1 MKHISI
7 IILYL
12 IIFTEFLIS
21 SDTNKE
27 INLKLQDSI
36 TYALKNNIDLKIQLL
51 DYKISNKNLSA
62 NKALFIP
69 ILSLNMKKT
78 KTKNPSSSLLDG
90 ADISEIQLMSFD
102 IGLRQNLPFGGS
114 AGLYFYESKNKTN
127 NSFAN
132 LNPQFNAL
140 MQFNLSQPLL
150 KGFGNKVTR
159 RNILISIHTHKSSF
173 FRLKEKVL
181 ETIYNVE
188 NAYWDLVYCR
198 LYYEVKKES
207 LRAAKDLELINLK
220 KLKAGTILELE
231 ILTAKSEVANKE
243 SEIIQAI
250 SSIKAAE
257 ENLTAIMN
265 LQNNHEKLSVRI
277 IPADNPENACF
288 YKIPSIDEAISIAR
302 KNDPLIKRLEHE
314 LKARGI
320 DVKYRKNMILPELNF
335 NFNYWTTGIS
345 GDEIIYDSSGFER
358 NPVDIIKR
366 NMWVSIQDTL
376 KAIYNNW
383 NVSLNLKIPLTFKE
397 SKADFAKAKMEFK
410 KAELNIRNAE
420 QSALQKIYQSLR
432 EVQTNKKK
440 LKAYKISGKLAKA
453 QLNAEEKKFKAGM
466 STNYNVLKAQENFEE
481 NRSSEIKA
489 IIDLNKSILNLQK
502 NLGILL
508 KEKGIRFAMGKN
520 SKNSIDTN

>member
-1 MKHISI
+1 MKHVSI
-7 IILYL
+7 IILCF
-12 IIFTEFLIS
+12 IIFTEFLVS
-21 SDTNKE
+21 LDTSKE

-36 TYALKNNIDLKIQLL
+36 TYALKNNIDLKLQIL
-51 DYKISNKNLSA
+51 DYKISNKELSA

-69 ILSLNMKKT
+69 ILSLNVKKT
-78 KTKNPSSSLLDG
+78 KNKNPSSSLLDG
-90 ADISEIQLMSFD
+90 ADISKIQSMSFD

-114 AGLYFYESKNKTN
+114 ASLYFNESRNETN

-140 MQFNLSQPLL
+140 MQFSLSQPLL

-159 RNILISIHTHKSSF
+159 KNILISIHTHKSSF

-188 NAYWDLVYCR
+188 NAYWDLVYFR

-207 LRAAKDLELINLK
+207 LKAAKDLELINLK
-220 KLKAGTILELE
+220 KLKAGTIPELE

-257 ENLTAIMN
+257 ENLIAIMN
-265 LQNNHEKLSVRI
+265 LRNNHEKLKVGI
-277 IPADNPENACF
+277 IPVDDPKNAYS
-288 YKIPSIDEAISIAR
+288 YKIPSIDEAINIAR
-302 KNDPLIKRLEHE
+302 KNDPLIKKLEHE
-314 LKARGI
+314 LKGRGI
-320 DVKYRKNMILPELNF
+320 EVKYRKNMILPELNF

-345 GDEIIYDSSGFER
+345 GDEIIYDGVGFER
-358 NPVDIIKR
+358 KPINIIKR

-383 NVSLNLKIPLTFKE
+383 NISLNLKIPLSFKE
-397 SKADFAKAKMEFK
+397 SKANFSKAKMEFR
-410 KAELNIRNAE
+410 KAKLNIKNAE
-420 QSALQKIYQSLR
+420 QSALKKIHQSLR

-481 NRSSEIKA
+481 NRLSEIKA
-489 IIDLNKSILNLQK
+489 MIDLNKSILNLQK

-508 KEKGIRFAMGKN
+508 KEKGIRFKYD
-520 SKNSIDTN
+520 KK